1 MSTTIGFQIDNIF
14 SEIGSGDFL
23 HSFFSTIS
31 FHLEPKGWGSRF
43 PELMNQLYQGKLEP
57 TKAKKALNDAQTIKE
72 ELKNLPSERVVWDIE
87 NIAVKP
93 PWGDYVDKSV
103 TSLANYHITS
113 TDRVLMDLLIECLD
127 FQTQCKKPLTIETL
141 DQFYTPKK

>member
-1 MSTTIGFQIDNIF
+1 MSTIGFQIDNIF
-14 SEIGSGDFL
+14 SEIGSSDFL

-57 TKAKKALNDAQTIKE
+57 ADAEKVLKDVRIISE
-72 ELKNLPSERVVWDIE
+72 ELKQIPAQRVVWNIEDIT
-87 NIAVKP
+87 VKP

-113 TDRVLMDLLIECLD
+113 TKRVLIDLLIECLD
-127 FQTQCKKPLTIETL
+127 FQTQCQKPLTIETL
-141 DQFYTPKK
+141 EQFYKQE